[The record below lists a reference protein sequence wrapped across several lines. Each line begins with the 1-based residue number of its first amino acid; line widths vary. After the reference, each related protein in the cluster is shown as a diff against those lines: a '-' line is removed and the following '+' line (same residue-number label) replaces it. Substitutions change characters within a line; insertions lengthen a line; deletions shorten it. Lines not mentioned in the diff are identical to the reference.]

1 MQYYNPPI
9 FIVKYY
15 VYRLLLVPCYN
26 LFVYLFSLVSSK
38 PEVMTDASSPIPVQ
52 AITTTS
58 LTEQYIQRQATR
70 LLNTYNINDNRL
82 TYNENID
89 AIFYSKPEW
98 TELLKDENNY
108 LEKKWRTKILIE
120 NTPRGNIIM
129 HYDAYKLA
137 FAYYSDQTVPYQVLN
152 AVAMKYVLTFFC
164 RDFFMDETV
173 RTPERGTS
181 VGVRGLSGDGLP
193 SKDNVLPET
202 NISKITTKHKE
213 YADVEKAK
221 IQKEK
226 ENDNANGHGTKS
238 WRFESKE
245 NETPSNTK
253 SPFAKFKSYN
263 NVSAKSTNISNTS
276 NTSNTVKN
284 GGTKEITLTEPKQTN
299 RFVYLGKTRNVSL
312 LQKPEII
319 KDNENTILSNSKIYT
334 TESGSLQQSGIYSI
348 FSPSSTVADYSFE
361 QKTQESVRTPEQYR
375 SEDAREITRADVSSN
390 VITYTSSLP
399 LANQPQKP
407 KPKQQMTYAEY
418 KRLLQEN
425 Q

>member
-1 MQYYNPPI
+1 MQYYIPPI

-26 LFVYLFSLVSSK
+26 LFVYLFSLFSSK
-38 PEVMTDASSPIPVQ
+38 PEVVTDAPSPIPVQ

-120 NTPRGNIIM
+120 NTPRGNIFM

-137 FAYYSDQTVPYQVLN
+137 FAYYSDQTIPYPLLN

-164 RDFFMDETV
+164 RDFFMDEI
-173 RTPERGTS
+173 
-181 VGVRGLSGDGLP
+181 
-193 SKDNVLPET
+193 VLPET

-238 WRFESKE
+238 WRFES
-245 NETPSNTK
+245 NENTK

-263 NVSAKSTNISNTS
+263 NVSAKSTNI
-276 NTSNTVKN
+276 SNTVKN

-375 SEDAREITRADVSSN
+375 SEDAQEITRADVSSN
-390 VITYTSSLP
+390 VITYTSSLTLSFDGKP
-399 LANQPQKP
+399 SPDNHRTPTLLRSSGVLANQTQTQ

-418 KRLLQEN
+418 KRLL
-425 Q
+425 